1 MKTTIDLNVS
11 GLEFPVIECKHF
23 EDAYDDLKKRVS
35 KAMDRK
41 DYGVSQHIVW
51 DSCYDFNYTVEYL
64 PESRTQ
70 DGYSHREYFISKN
83 HKAPYSIFACSVG
96 AEVMKINGEQFT
108 STKELESVK
117 KSIKTVYDNWRQAW
131 KWAFDDG
138 QDILDEICQRG
149 KYAPERE
156 VA

>member
-1 MKTTIDLNVS
+1 
-11 GLEFPVIECKHF
+11 
-23 EDAYDDLKKRVS
+23 
-35 KAMDRK
+35 
-41 DYGVSQHIVW
+41 
-51 DSCYDFNYTVEYL
+51 
-64 PESRTQ
+64 
-70 DGYSHREYFISKN
+70 
-83 HKAPYSIFACSVG
+83 
-96 AEVMKINGEQFT
+96 VMEINGEQFT